1 MTSGSTLLREAR
13 LAAGLTQAQVAK
25 RAGIS
30 QGAVA
35 QLERPGSNPTL
46 ETLDGILRATGQRL
60 RLVSEPD
67 QPNVDETLIARNLRM
82 APAERLAAF
91 ETAHTELSELRGMA
105 TADGS

>member
-1 MTSGSTLLREAR
+1 MSSSSTLLRKAR
-13 LAAGLTQAQVAK
+13 RAAGLTQAQVAK

-35 QLERPGSNPTL
+35 QLERSGSNPTV

-67 QPNVDETLIARNLRM
+67 QPSVDETLIARNLRTS
-82 APAERLAAF
+82 PAERLAAF
-91 ETAHTELSELRGMA
+91 ETAHAELSELRGMA
-105 TADGS
+105 AADGS